1 MSIDVYFDGGRKVN
15 ARYKDFVIKTD
26 QGTQAGGE
34 GSAPDPF
41 SLFLSS
47 LATCAGVYVQG
58 FCAQRGIPSD
68 NITLKM
74 DYDYDPVVKLITK
87 VKINI
92 HVPVDFPEKYDVALA
107 NAAGLCAV
115 KRHLKESIETVT
127 TVSR

>member
-15 ARYKDFVIKTD
+15 ARFKDFIVKTD
-26 QGTQAGGE
+26 QGIKSGGE

-41 SLFLSS
+41 SLFLTS

-58 FCAQRGIPSD
+58 FCAQREIPSD
-68 NITLKM
+68 QITLNM

-92 HVPVDFPEKYDVALA
+92 NVPAGFPEKYDSALA

-115 KRHLKESIETVT
+115 KRHLKESIETVIT
-127 TVSR
+127 IIR